1 MGWTQWERLW
11 PLDIIVPMNTT
22 PGTRPT
28 PRRLSP
34 LVVGCLAAT
43 WLIWGSTYLAIRFA
57 LAGFAPYF
65 LMATRFVC
73 AGALLMGWQMARGAV
88 LPNATEWRNALLVG
102 TLMLGGGMGGVAFA
116 EQTIASGLVVA
127 FIAVIPLLLV
137 LINVAFGVY
146 PRRSELLAVTVG
158 LAGVLMLTQGS
169 GIRGSPA
176 GLLAIA
182 LGTASWALGS
192 VLSQRR
198 FPLASG
204 ATGFASE
211 MLCGGLVLF
220 VMSALRSESWHL
232 PLVLSAWLAWAYLVV
247 LGSLIAFNAY
257 MLLLSRT
264 SASLAASYSLVNPV
278 VALCLGVTLGGEVV
292 STWEWLASGVVMV
305 GIVLLLNDQRTSKAP
320 VPPRLEVSDT

>member
-1 MGWTQWERLW
+1 
-11 PLDIIVPMNTT
+11 
-22 PGTRPT
+22 
-28 PRRLSP
+28 
-34 LVVGCLAAT
+34 
-43 WLIWGSTYLAIRFA
+43 
-57 LAGFAPYF
+57 
-65 LMATRFVC
+65 
-73 AGALLMGWQMARGAV
+73 
-88 LPNATEWRNALLVG
+88 
-102 TLMLGGGMGGVAFA
+102 
-116 EQTIASGLVVA
+116 
-127 FIAVIPLLLV
+127 
-137 LINVAFGVY
+137 
-146 PRRSELLAVTVG
+146 
-158 LAGVLMLTQGS
+158 MLTQGS

-176 GLLAIA
+176 GLLAIG
-182 LGTASWALGS
+182 LGTTSWALGS
-192 VLSQRR
+192 VLSQRG

-257 MLLLSRT
+257 MLLLART

>member
-1 MGWTQWERLW
+1 MDATAG
-11 PLDIIVPMNTT
+11 TT
-22 PGTRPT
+22 PTSRQ
-28 PRRLSP
+28 LSP
-34 LVVGCLAAT
+34 LVIGCLAAT

-65 LMATRFVC
+65 LMATRFLC

-88 LPNATEWRNALLVG
+88 LPTATEWRNALLVG
-102 TLMLGGGMGGVAFA
+102 TLMLGGGMGAVAFA

-137 LINVAFGVY
+137 LINVPFGVY
-146 PRRSELLAVTVG
+146 PRRSELLAVAVG

-182 LGTASWALGS
+182 LGTTSWAVGS
-192 VLSQRR
+192 VLSQRGFR
-198 FPLASG
+198 LAPG

-220 VMSALRSESWHL
+220 VISAVRGESWHL
-232 PLVLSAWLAWAYLVV
+232 PQALSAWLAWVYLVV

-257 MLLLSRT
+257 MVLLART

-278 VALCLGVTLGGEVV
+278 VALCLGVTLGAEVV
-292 STWEWLASGVVMV
+292 SRWEWPASGVVMV
-305 GIVLLLNDQRTSKAP
+305 GIVLLLNEQRTRKQVES
-320 VPPRLEVSDT
+320 T